1 MRQITVLGNNSGR
14 NAGDAAIL
22 GNLLR
27 DVSGEFSDIL
37 FKVPTTHPRFIRDHF
52 GEFNVKPVP
61 LLPWYGALKNFGLPL
76 VVAMLNTDLI
86 LICDNIL
93 FDRKFYNPLF
103 NNLASISLVAPFCK
117 RRNIPIVMYNC
128 SIGPIDFPYGK
139 KALQK
144 VLDASDLVITRDRQT
159 GELLDQLELRY
170 PELIQH
176 ADCALNT
183 EPTAG
188 AQLQRIIETEGLF
201 QNPNGTIGFN
211 VNAYI
216 DNWSMTGV
224 YSQDDFCR
232 VVGES
237 VDRIIEAF
245 DVDVLFVCTQI
256 MDLENTG
263 RCIGY
268 SSHKDRI
275 KVVSNKTYTYQDLA
289 ALLGR
294 LELHI
299 GLRTHTL
306 IFCAAVGT
314 PMVDIS
320 SYPKSRGFMR
330 TIGQEDRFI
339 AFENLNPDHILSVVG
354 DVWDHRAGIREAMQ
368 PTVMEEKRKASASA
382 KLLRKYLA

>member
-14 NAGDAAIL
+14 NAGDTAIL

-37 FKVPTTHPRFIRDHF
+37 FKVPTTHPGFIRDNF

-76 VVAMLNTDLI
+76 AVAMLNTDLI

>member
-27 DVSGEFSDIL
+27 DVSDEFSDIL
-37 FKVPTTHPRFIRDHF
+37 FKVPTTHPGFIRDNF

-201 QNPNGTIGFN
+201 QNPNGTVGFN

>member
-37 FKVPTTHPRFIRDHF
+37 FKVPTTHPGFIRDNF

-382 KLLRKYLA
+382 RLLRKYLA

>member
-268 SSHKDRI
+268 SGHKDRI

>member
-27 DVSGEFSDIL
+27 DVSDEFSDIL
-37 FKVPTTHPRFIRDHF
+37 FKVPTTHPGFIRDNF

-76 VVAMLNTDLI
+76 AVAMLNTDLI

-201 QNPNGTIGFN
+201 QNPNGTVGFN

-382 KLLRKYLA
+382 RLLRKYLA

>member
-1 MRQITVLGNNSGR
+1 MSTRGI
-14 NAGDAAIL
+14 
-22 GNLLR
+22 
-27 DVSGEFSDIL
+27 
-37 FKVPTTHPRFIRDHF
+37 RF
-52 GEFNVKPVP
+52 
-61 LLPWYGALKNFGLPL
+61 
-76 VVAMLNTDLI
+76 
-86 LICDNIL
+86 DNIL

>member
-27 DVSGEFSDIL
+27 DVSDEFSDIL
-37 FKVPTTHPRFIRDHF
+37 FKVPTTHPGFIRDNF

-76 VVAMLNTDLI
+76 AVAMLNTDLI

-268 SSHKDRI
+268 SGHKDRI

>member
-201 QNPNGTIGFN
+201 QNPNGTVGFN

-382 KLLRKYLA
+382 RLLRKYLA

>member
-27 DVSGEFSDIL
+27 DVSDEFSDIL
-37 FKVPTTHPRFIRDHF
+37 FKVPTTHPGFIRDNF

-268 SSHKDRI
+268 SGHKDRI

-339 AFENLNPDHILSVVG
+339 AFENLNPDHILSMVG

-382 KLLRKYLA
+382 RLLRKYLA

>member
-27 DVSGEFSDIL
+27 DVSDEFSDIL
-37 FKVPTTHPRFIRDHF
+37 FKVPTTHPGFIRDNF

-76 VVAMLNTDLI
+76 AVAMLNTDLI

-268 SSHKDRI
+268 SGHKDRI

-339 AFENLNPDHILSVVG
+339 AFENLNPDHILSMVG

-382 KLLRKYLA
+382 RLLRKYLA

>member
-27 DVSGEFSDIL
+27 DVSDEFSDIL
-37 FKVPTTHPRFIRDHF
+37 FKVPTTHPGFIRDNF

-268 SSHKDRI
+268 SGHKDRI

-382 KLLRKYLA
+382 RLLRKYLA

>member
-27 DVSGEFSDIL
+27 DVSDEFSDIL
-37 FKVPTTHPRFIRDHF
+37 FKVPTTHPRFIRDNF

-76 VVAMLNTDLI
+76 AVAMLNTDLI

-268 SSHKDRI
+268 SGHKDRI

>member
-27 DVSGEFSDIL
+27 DVSDEFSDIL
-37 FKVPTTHPRFIRDHF
+37 FKVPTTHPGFIRDNF

-76 VVAMLNTDLI
+76 AVAMLNTDLI

-339 AFENLNPDHILSVVG
+339 AFENLNPDHILSMVG

>member
-27 DVSGEFSDIL
+27 DVSDEFSDIL
-37 FKVPTTHPRFIRDHF
+37 FKVPTTHPGFIRDNF

-76 VVAMLNTDLI
+76 AVAMLNTDLI

-268 SSHKDRI
+268 SGHKDRI

-339 AFENLNPDHILSVVG
+339 AFENLNPDHILSMVG

>member
-382 KLLRKYLA
+382 RLLRKYLA

>member
-27 DVSGEFSDIL
+27 DVSDEFSDIL
-37 FKVPTTHPRFIRDHF
+37 FKVPTTHPGFIRDNF

-76 VVAMLNTDLI
+76 AVAMLNTDLI

>member
-1 MRQITVLGNNSGR
+1 MKQITVLGNNSGR

-22 GNLLR
+22 GNLLQ
-27 DVSGEFSDIL
+27 DVSDEFSDVL
-37 FKVPTTHPRFIRDHF
+37 FKIPTTHPRFIIRHF
-52 GEFNVKPVP
+52 GKFNVKPVP

-76 VVAMLNTDLI
+76 AASMLKTDLI

-103 NNLASISLVAPFCK
+103 NNLASISLVAPLCK
-117 RRNIPIVMYNC
+117 HLDIPIVMYNC
-128 SIGPIDFPYGK
+128 SIGPIDYPYGR

-144 VLDASDLVITRDRQT
+144 VLDASDLIITRDHQT

-188 AQLQRIIETEGLF
+188 EPLQQIIEAENLF
-201 QNPNGTIGFN
+201 QNPNGTVGFN

-216 DNWSMTGV
+216 DNWSSTGR

-232 VVGES
+232 VIGES
-237 VDRIIEAF
+237 VDCIIDVF
-245 DVDVLFVCTQI
+245 DVDIFFVCTQI
-256 MDLENTG
+256 MDLANTH

-268 SSHKDRI
+268 SKYQDRI
-275 KVVSNKTYTYQDLA
+275 KVVSNKTYTYENIA
-289 ALLGR
+289 GLLSK

-314 PMVDIS
+314 PMINIS
-320 SYPKSRGFMR
+320 SYPKSHGFMR
-330 TIGQEDRFI
+330 TIGQEDRYI
-339 AFENLNPDHILSVVG
+339 AFENLNQNHILSVVK
-354 DVWDHRAGIREAMQ
+354 DVWDHRALIRENMQ
-368 PTVMEEKRKASASA
+368 SRVAEEKRKAKASA
-382 KLLRKYLA
+382 KLLRKYFA

>member
-37 FKVPTTHPRFIRDHF
+37 FKVPTTHPGFIRDNF

-76 VVAMLNTDLI
+76 AVAMLNTDLI

-201 QNPNGTIGFN
+201 QNPNGTVGFN

-268 SSHKDRI
+268 SGHKDRI

>member
-27 DVSGEFSDIL
+27 DVSDEFSDIL
-37 FKVPTTHPRFIRDHF
+37 FKVPTTHPGFIRDNF

-76 VVAMLNTDLI
+76 AVAMLNTDLI

-268 SSHKDRI
+268 SGHKDRI

-320 SYPKSRGFMR
+320 SSPKSRGFMR

-339 AFENLNPDHILSVVG
+339 AFENLNPDHILSMVG